1 MKHTIEELI
10 SQEGVASSLPGV
22 YYELKGAIDD
32 VDSEFEDF
40 EYIIKQDISLS
51 ARVLKIVNS
60 PFFGLPSQV
69 ETISHAVSIIGLAE
83 LNELALS
90 TFVLD
95 KLKSTSSKLLDINRF
110 SDHSV
115 FCGTAAKMIAEMI
128 SYPKRETL
136 FTSGML
142 HDIGRL
148 VLCVN
153 ASDTM
158 QECFKRCEQE
168 DKSLTE
174 IESEVFGFDHSEVGL
189 ALLTSWKLPLV
200 HIETAGFH
208 HKYQDSLSFAKE
220 TAIIHV
226 ADLLAWNNEKGDVN
240 VPAEAPILNEKAWKK
255 LELEDDVTLEILQE
269 TVEEKLSLANQ
280 AFF

>member
-1 MKHTIEELI
+1 MKQTIEELI
-10 SQEGVASSLPGV
+10 SQEGVASSLPNV
-22 YYELKGAIDD
+22 YYELKSAIDD
-32 VDSEFEDF
+32 IDSEFEDF

-51 ARVLKIVNS
+51 ARILKIVNS
-60 PFFGLPSQV
+60 PYFGMPSQI

-95 KLKSTSSKLLDINRF
+95 KFKTNPSNIFDINRF
-110 SDHSV
+110 TDHSV
-115 FCGTAAKMIAEMI
+115 FCGTAAKLIAEMV

-153 ASDTM
+153 ASKQM
-158 QECFKRCEQE
+158 QECFKIAKEE
-168 DKSLTE
+168 DRSLTE
-174 IESEVFGFDHSEVGL
+174 IENEFFGFDHTEVGM

-200 HIETAGFH
+200 HVETAGFH
-208 HKYQDSLSFAKE
+208 HKYKDSLDFSIE

-226 ADLLAWNNEKGDVN
+226 ADLISWLNDKGDVD
-240 VPAEAPILNEKAWKK
+240 VPSETPILNDDAWRK
-255 LELEDDVTLEILQE
+255 LDLGGDAYISKVQE
-269 TVEEKLSLANQ
+269 MVEEKMSLANQ

>member
-1 MKHTIEELI
+1 MTIEELI
-10 SQEGVASSLPGV
+10 SQEGVASSLPNV
-22 YYELKGAIDD
+22 YYELKDGIDEI
-32 VDSEFEDF
+32 DSDFDDF

-51 ARVLKIVNS
+51 ARILKIVNS
-60 PFFGLPSQV
+60 PYFGMPSQV

-95 KLKSTSSKLLDINRF
+95 KFKNNSSNILNINRF
-110 SDHSV
+110 TDHSV
-115 FCGTAAKMIAEMI
+115 FCGTAAKLIAEMV

-153 ASDTM
+153 ASKKM
-158 QECFKRCEQE
+158 EECFKVSKEE
-168 DKSLTE
+168 GKSLTE
-174 IESEVFGFDHSEVGL
+174 VEAEVFGFDHTEVGM
-189 ALLTSWKLPLV
+189 ALLTKWKLPLV

-208 HKYQDSLSFAKE
+208 HSYKDTLDFAIE

-226 ADLLAWNNEKGDVN
+226 ADLLAWLNNKGDVD
-240 VPAEAPILNEKAWKK
+240 VPNETPVLNDEAWKK
-255 LELEDDVTLEILQE
+255 LDLGENAYISTVQE
-269 TVEEKLSLANQ
+269 MVEEKMSLANQ